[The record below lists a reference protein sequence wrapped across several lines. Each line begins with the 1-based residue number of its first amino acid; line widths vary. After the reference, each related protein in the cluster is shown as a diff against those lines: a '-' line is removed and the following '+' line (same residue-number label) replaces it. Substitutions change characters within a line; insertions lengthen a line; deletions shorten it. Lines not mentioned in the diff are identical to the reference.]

1 MFKSKLKIRHQI
13 GFLEKVAIFGIAL
26 VFVFQLVFPQYS
38 HAYEAVELPRLPEAD
53 SRGPIKVQKYIV
65 TAYSSTPDQT
75 DSTPFIT
82 ANGTYVYDGIIA
94 TNMFP
99 FGTKVRIPEVYGD
112 KVFSVEDRMH
122 ERFSD
127 RFDIWMETR
136 AEAVTFGSQWLTFEI
151 Y

>member
-1 MFKSKLKIRHQI
+1 MYKSKLKINHQL
-13 GFLEKVAIFGIAL
+13 GFCEKVAIFGVAL

-38 HAYEAVELPRLPEAD
+38 HAYEFVEQPQLPEAGE
-53 SRGPIKVQKYIV
+53 REPIKVQKYIV
-65 TAYSSTPDQT
+65 TAYSSTIDQC

-99 FGTKVRIPEVYGD
+99 FGTKVRIPELYGD

-136 AEAVTFGSQWLTFEI
+136 AEAVIFGSQWLTFEI